1 MTFHLTNFAS
11 TARRFQALLDNY
23 DVALLIIFKGT
34 LSQLV
39 YKEDAIANY
48 WSVRLICTGA
58 RTVLSPSNTAIQS
71 RKKILEEKIE

>member
-11 TARRFQALLDNY
+11 TAKRFQAPLDNY
-23 DVALLIIFKGT
+23 NVALLIIFKGT

-39 YKEDAIANY
+39 YKEDSIANY
-48 WSVRLICTGA
+48 WSVRLICTGVG
-58 RTVLSPSNTAIQS
+58 TVLSPSNTAIQS